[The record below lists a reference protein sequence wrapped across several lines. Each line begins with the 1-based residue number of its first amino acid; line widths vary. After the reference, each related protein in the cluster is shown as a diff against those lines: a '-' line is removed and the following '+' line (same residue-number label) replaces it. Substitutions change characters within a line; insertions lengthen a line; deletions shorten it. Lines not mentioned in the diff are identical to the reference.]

1 MKLRDLDILRAVY
14 RSWYY
19 FRLGYATYL
28 TFLLGYVST
37 LVTVYYL
44 AIQNM
49 PELSNVFPHF
59 ATFGVVAT
67 VVGGPLAV
75 VIGWAH
81 LKRSGLFSTEQDI
94 TVEANPYLYKLPPGY
109 TKELSIPATLVQLRL
124 VRKLAETSGI
134 LTDTERTELDEIERK
149 FKTLMDG
156 GYIGSPRRKLDF

>member
-1 MKLRDLDILRAVY
+1 MKLRGFDILRAVY

-37 LVTVYYL
+37 LITVYYL
-44 AIQNM
+44 AIKNM
-49 PELSNVFPHF
+49 PDLASIFPHF

-109 TKELSIPATLVQLRL
+109 TKELSIPATLIQLRI

-134 LTDTERTELDEIERK
+134 LTDTERAELDEIERK